1 VRVYKKATGQFYT
14 IFNTSFVPYVL
25 NCGSEIEFKHMDKIK
40 ILWVDDEIDLLK
52 PHILF
57 LEKKNYEVTTCNNGV
72 DAIDV
77 FDDGNFDIV
86 FLDENMPGMSGL
98 ETLQEMKEKKSTT
111 PVIMITKSEEEYIM
125 EEAIGSKI
133 ADYLIKPV
141 NPNQIL
147 LSLKKNLDH
156 SRLVSEKT
164 TLDYQKEFRKISME
178 MGMVRTYEDWIELY
192 KKLIFWE
199 LELENIEDQSM
210 IEILESQKTEANSQF
225 GKFIERNYEDWFEPK
240 ADKPILSHTL
250 FREVVVPEIVK
261 KDKPV
266 LFVVIDNLRYDQWKS
281 FESVVSNHYK
291 IEKEIPYYSILPTAT
306 QYARNAIFSGLT
318 PLEMEKQFP
327 QYWKNDVE
335 EGGKNLYEAEFLAAH
350 LKKLGLNIKQDY
362 FKITNLA
369 SGKKLAENFKALK
382 DNNLV
387 TVVYNFVDM
396 LSHAKTEMDVVKEL
410 ASDDK
415 AYRSLT
421 LSWFKNSPL
430 LDIIQQAQKMGFKL
444 VLTTDHGTINVRNP
458 SKVIGDKNTSLNLR
472 YKTGRSLTYEDK
484 DVYAVKEPKRIGLP
498 TINMSSSYI
507 FAKNDFFLAY
517 VNNYNHYVSYY
528 KNSYQHGGISLE
540 EMIIPLLVLNPK

>member
-1 VRVYKKATGQFYT
+1 
-14 IFNTSFVPYVL
+14 
-25 NCGSEIEFKHMDKIK
+25 MDQIK

-57 LEKKNYEVTTCNNGV
+57 LEKKNYNVTTSNNGRDAV
-72 DAIDV
+72 DM
-77 FDDGNFDIV
+77 FDEGNFDIV

-98 ETLQEMKEKKSTT
+98 ETLQEIKEKKSST

-147 LSLKKNLDH
+147 LSIKKNLDH

-178 MGMVRTYEDWIELY
+178 LSMVNSYEDWVELY
-192 KKLIFWE
+192 KKLLYWEIE
-199 LELENIEDQSM
+199 LEAIDDQNM
-210 IEILESQKTEANSQF
+210 VEILESQKIEANSQF
-225 GKFIERNYEDWFEPK
+225 GKFIERNYEDWFAPK
-240 ADKPILSHTL
+240 ADKPVQSHTL
-250 FREVVVPEIVK
+250 FRELVVPEITK
-261 KDKPV
+261 KDRPV
-266 LFVVIDNLRYDQWKS
+266 LFVVIDNLRYDQWKV
-281 FESVVSNHYK
+281 FENVVNNHYK
-291 IEKEIPYYSILPTAT
+291 LEKEIPYYAILPTAT
-306 QYARNAIFSGLT
+306 QYARNAIFSGLL

-327 QYWKNDVE
+327 QYWKNDIDD
-335 EGGKNLYEAEFLAAH
+335 GGKNLFEAEFLTAQ
-350 LKKLGLNIKQDY
+350 LKRLGLNIKQDY

-369 SGKKLAENFKALK
+369 GGKKLAENFKSLK
-382 DNNLV
+382 NNDLV

-430 LDIIQQAQKMGFKL
+430 LEIIQQAQKLGFKL
-444 VLTTDHGTINVRNP
+444 IITTDHGTINVKNP

-472 YKTGRSLTYEDK
+472 YKTGRSLTYEDR
-484 DVYAVKEPKRIGLP
+484 DVYAVKEPKLIGLP
-498 TINMSSSYI
+498 AINMSSSYI
-507 FAKNDFFLAY
+507 FAKNDHFLAY

-528 KNSYQHGGISLE
+528 RNTYQHGGISLE
-540 EMIIPLLVLNPK
+540 EMIVPFLVFNPK

>member
-1 VRVYKKATGQFYT
+1 LANFQYKKSNLASRFITFEYFLLT
-14 IFNTSFVPYVL
+14 N
-25 NCGSEIEFKHMDKIK
+25 MDKIK
-40 ILWVDDEIDLLK
+40 ILWVDDEIDYLK

-57 LEKKNYEVTTCNNGV
+57 LEKKNYSVTTCNNGR
-72 DAIDV
+72 DAIDI
-77 FDDGNFDIV
+77 FENENFDIV

-98 ETLQEMKEKKSTT
+98 ETLSEMKEKKSSI
-111 PVIMITKSEEEYIM
+111 PMIMITKSEEEYIM

-156 SRLVSEKT
+156 SRLISEKT

-178 MGMVRTYEDWIELY
+178 MAMVNSYEDWVELY

-199 LELENIEDQSM
+199 LELENINDQGM
-210 IEILESQKTEANSQF
+210 IEILESQKAEANSQF
-225 GKFIERNYEDWFEPK
+225 GKFIERNYEDWYAPK
-240 ADKPILSHTL
+240 ADKPVLSHNL
-250 FREVVVPEIVK
+250 FRELVVPEIVK
-261 KDKPV
+261 KDKPI
-266 LFVVIDNLRYDQWKS
+266 LFVVIDNLRYDQWKV
-281 FESVVSNHYK
+281 FESVVGNHYK
-291 IEKEIPYYSILPTAT
+291 LEKEVPYYAILPTAT
-306 QYARNAIFSGLT
+306 QYARNAIFSGLM

-327 QYWKNDVE
+327 QYWKNDPE
-335 EGGKNLYEAEFLAAH
+335 EGGKNLFEAEFLTAQ
-350 LKKLGLNIKQDY
+350 LKRLGLNIKQDY

-369 SGKKLAENFKALK
+369 GGKKLVENFKTLK
-382 DNNLV
+382 TNDLV

-430 LDIIQQAQKMGFKL
+430 LEIIQQAQKLGFKL
-444 VLTTDHGTINVRNP
+444 ILTTDHGTINVKNP

-472 YKTGRSLTYEDK
+472 YKTGRSLSYESK
-484 DVYAVKEPKRIGLP
+484 DVYAVKDPKIIGLP

-507 FAKNDFFLAY
+507 FAKNDLFLAY

-528 KNSYQHGGISLE
+528 KNTYQHGGISLE
-540 EMIIPLLVLNPK
+540 EMIIPFLIFNPK

>member
-1 VRVYKKATGQFYT
+1 ME
-14 IFNTSFVPYVL
+14 P
-25 NCGSEIEFKHMDKIK
+25 IK

-57 LEKKNYEVTTCNNGV
+57 LEKKNYKVTTCNNGR

-77 FDDGNFDIV
+77 FEEGNFDIV

-98 ETLQEMKEKKSTT
+98 ETLSEMKEKKSST

-164 TLDYQKEFRKISME
+164 TLDYQKEFRKIAMD
-178 MGMVRTYEDWIELY
+178 MAMVNSYEDWVELY
-192 KKLIFWE
+192 KKLLFWE
-199 LELENIEDQSM
+199 LELENINDQAM
-210 IEILESQKTEANSQF
+210 FEILESQKVEANAQF
-225 GKFIERNYEDWFEPK
+225 GKFIERNYEDWFDSN
-240 ADKPILSHTL
+240 ADKPIQSHTL
-250 FREVVVPEIVK
+250 FRELVVPELVK

-266 LFVVIDNLRYDQWKS
+266 LFVVIDNLRYDQWKVM
-281 FESVVSNHYK
+281 ENVVSNFYK
-291 IEKEIPYYSILPTAT
+291 LEKEVPYYAILPTAT
-306 QYARNAIFSGLT
+306 QYARNAIFSGML
-318 PLEMEKQFP
+318 PSEMEKQFP

-335 EGGKNLYEAEFLAAH
+335 EGGKNLYEAEFLTAH
-350 LKKLGLNIKQDY
+350 LKRLGLKIKEDY
-362 FKITNLA
+362 FKITNLQ
-369 SGKKLAENFKALK
+369 SGKKLAESFKALK
-382 DNNLV
+382 DNDLV
-387 TVVYNFVDM
+387 TIVYNFVDM

-430 LDIIQQAQKMGFKL
+430 LEIIQQAQKLGFKL
-444 VLTTDHGTINVRNP
+444 IITTDHGTINVKNP

-484 DVYAVKEPKRIGLP
+484 DVYAVKDPKKIGLP
-498 TINMSSSYI
+498 SINMSSSYI
-507 FAKNDFFLAY
+507 FAKNDYFLAY

-528 KNSYQHGGISLE
+528 RNTYQHGGISLE
-540 EMIIPLLVLNPK
+540 EMIVPFLVFNPK

>member
-1 VRVYKKATGQFYT
+1 
-14 IFNTSFVPYVL
+14 
-25 NCGSEIEFKHMDKIK
+25 MDKIK

-57 LEKKNYEVTTCNNGV
+57 LEKKNYEVTTCNNGR
-72 DAIDV
+72 DAIDI
-77 FDDGNFDIV
+77 FDENNFDIV

-98 ETLQEMKEKKSTT
+98 ETLSEMKEKKSSV
-111 PVIMITKSEEEYIM
+111 PMIMITKSEEEYIM

-156 SRLVSEKT
+156 SRLISQKT
-164 TLDYQKEFRKISME
+164 TLDYQKEFRKITME
-178 MGMVRTYEDWIELY
+178 MAMVNSYEDWIELY

-199 LELENIEDQSM
+199 LELENINDQSM

-225 GKFIERNYEDWFEPK
+225 GKFIERNYEDWFKPK
-240 ADKPILSHTL
+240 ADKPIQSHTL
-250 FREVVVPEIVK
+250 FKELVVPEIVK
-261 KDKPV
+261 KDKPI
-266 LFVVIDNLRYDQWKS
+266 LFVVIDNLRYDQWKT
-281 FESVVSNHYK
+281 FESVVANYYK
-291 IEKEIPYYSILPTAT
+291 LEKEVPYYAILPTAT

-327 QYWKNDVE
+327 QYWKNDPE
-335 EGGKNLYEAEFLAAH
+335 EGGKNLYEAEFLSAQ
-350 LKKLGLNIKQDY
+350 LKRLGLNIKEDY

-369 SGKKLAENFKALK
+369 AGKKLVDNFKTLK
-382 DNNLV
+382 NNNLV

-396 LSHAKTEMDVVKEL
+396 ISHAKTEMDVVKEL

-415 AYRSLT
+415 AFRSLT

-430 LDIIQQAQKMGFKL
+430 LEIIQQAQKLGFKL
-444 VLTTDHGTINVRNP
+444 ILTTDHGTINVKNP
-458 SKVIGDKNTSLNLR
+458 SKVVGDKNTSLNLR
-472 YKTGRSLTYEDK
+472 YKTGRSLTYEHK
-484 DVYAVKEPKRIGLP
+484 DVYAVKEPKNIGLP

-507 FAKNDFFLAY
+507 FAKNDLFLAY

-528 KNSYQHGGISLE
+528 KNTYQHGGISLE
-540 EMIIPLLVLNPK
+540 EMIIPFLIFNPK